1 MMRGIVSHQ
10 FNPNRRIYK
19 VSLLG
24 DGGVGKTSLRKR
36 YLGEGFKQNY
46 MATIGADFA
55 IKKLNEEGNDI
66 IQIWDLAGQQRF
78 SLVREAYYLGTKGA
92 ILTYDITRPDTFY
105 SIPNWIGELM
115 NNIRSDDPLPMAL
128 VANKIDLRTAT
139 SVGCVSKE
147 QGIQYATDLAEWA
160 KMDVPYIETSAKT
173 GFNVDKMFGT
183 LIQNI
188 QFQDGSA
195 FNL

>member
-66 IQIWDLAGQQRF
+66 IQIWDLAGQQR
-78 SLVREAYYLGTKGA
+78 LVLFEKPT
-92 ILTYDITRPDTFY
+92 T
-105 SIPNWIGELM
+105 
-115 NNIRSDDPLPMAL
+115 
-128 VANKIDLRTAT
+128 
-139 SVGCVSKE
+139 
-147 QGIQYATDLAEWA
+147 
-160 KMDVPYIETSAKT
+160 
-173 GFNVDKMFGT
+173 
-183 LIQNI
+183 
-188 QFQDGSA
+188 
-195 FNL
+195 

>member
-1 MMRGIVSHQ
+1 MSHQ

-19 VSLLG
+19 VTLLG

-55 IKKLNEEGNDI
+55 IKKVSEDGSDI

-115 NNIRSDDPLPMAL
+115 NNIRSEDPLPMAL
-128 VANKIDLRTAT
+128 VANKIDLRAN
-139 SVGCVSKE
+139 SAVGCVSKE
-147 QGIQYATDLAEWA
+147 QGIQYAKDLAEWA

-173 GFNVDKMFGT
+173 GFNVDKMFAT

>member
-1 MMRGIVSHQ
+1 
-10 FNPNRRIYK
+10 
-19 VSLLG
+19 
-24 DGGVGKTSLRKR
+24 
-36 YLGEGFKQNY
+36 

-55 IKKLNEEGNDI
+55 IKKLNDQGSDI

-92 ILTYDITRPDTFY
+92 ILIYDITRPDTFY
-105 SIPNWIGELM
+105 SIPSWIAELM
-115 NNIRSDDPLPMAL
+115 ANIRTDAPLPLAL
-128 VANKIDLRTAT
+128 VANKIDLRTDNEIAT
-139 SVGCVSKE
+139 VSKE
-147 QGIQYATDLAEWA
+147 QGIQYAMDLAEWA

-183 LIQNI
+183 LIENI
-188 QFQDGSA
+188 QFQDGSR

>member
-1 MMRGIVSHQ
+1 
-10 FNPNRRIYK
+10 
-19 VSLLG
+19 
-24 DGGVGKTSLRKR
+24 
-36 YLGEGFKQNY
+36 
-46 MATIGADFA
+46 
-55 IKKLNEEGNDI
+55 
-66 IQIWDLAGQQRF
+66 
-78 SLVREAYYLGTKGA
+78 
-92 ILTYDITRPDTFY
+92 
-105 SIPNWIGELM
+105 
-115 NNIRSDDPLPMAL
+115 DDPLPMAL
-128 VANKIDLRTAT
+128 VANKIDLRTSS

>member
-1 MMRGIVSHQ
+1 
-10 FNPNRRIYK
+10 
-19 VSLLG
+19 
-24 DGGVGKTSLRKR
+24 
-36 YLGEGFKQNY
+36 

-55 IKKLNEEGNDI
+55 IKKLNDQGSDI

-105 SIPNWIGELM
+105 SIPDWIAELM
-115 NNIRSDDPLPMAL
+115 SNIRTDAPLPLAL
-128 VANKIDLRTAT
+128 VANKIDLRADNDLTT
-139 SVGCVSKE
+139 VSKE
-147 QGIQYATDLAEWA
+147 QGIQYAMDLAEWA

-183 LIQNI
+183 LIENI
-188 QFQDGSA
+188 QFQDGSR